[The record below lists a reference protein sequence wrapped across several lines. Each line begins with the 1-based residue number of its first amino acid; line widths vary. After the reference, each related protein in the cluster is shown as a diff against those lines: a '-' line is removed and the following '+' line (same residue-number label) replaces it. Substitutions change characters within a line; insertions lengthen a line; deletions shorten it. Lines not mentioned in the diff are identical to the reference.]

1 MSPAASK
8 DHCVAAREVLNRV
21 GDKWSVYVVASLSRG
36 PVRFNAL
43 KRMIDGISQRMLTF
57 TLKSLE
63 QDGIV
68 TRTVY
73 PTVPA
78 RVDYALTELGR
89 TLLVPVRAL
98 VRWAEKHRPDIDAAR
113 AKFQRAQEKKTA
125 RLSRGGV
132 RAPESA

>member
-1 MSPAASK
+1 MSPAPSK

-78 RVDYALTELGR
+78 RVDYELTELGR
-89 TLLVPVRAL
+89 TLLVPVSAL

-113 AKFQRAQEKKTA
+113 AKYQRRT
-125 RLSRGGV
+125 V
-132 RAPESA
+132 NRASAA

>member
-1 MSPAASK
+1 MSPAPSK

-73 PTVPA
+73 LTVPA
-78 RVDYALTELGR
+78 RVDYELTELGR

-125 RLSRGGV
+125 RLTRTV
-132 RAPESA
+132 DRASVA

>member
-1 MSPAASK
+1 MSPAPSK
-8 DHCVAAREVLNRV
+8 DHCVATREVLNRV

-43 KRMIDGISQRMLTF
+43 KRMIEGISQRMLTF

-78 RVDYALTELGR
+78 RVDYELTGLGR

-98 VRWAEKHRPDIDAAR
+98 AKWAEVHRPDIEAAR
-113 AKFQRAQEKKTA
+113 EKFRRAQGKKA
-125 RLSRGGV
+125 DRNS
-132 RAPESA
+132 